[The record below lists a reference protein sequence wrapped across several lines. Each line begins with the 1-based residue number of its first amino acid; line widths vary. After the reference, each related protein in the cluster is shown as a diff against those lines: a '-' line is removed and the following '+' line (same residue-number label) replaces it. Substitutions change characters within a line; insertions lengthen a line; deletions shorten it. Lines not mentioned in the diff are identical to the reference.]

1 MTREITIIG
10 LGATGSQ
17 AAHALLH
24 AAPDVSLTLYDRQPL
39 RCEPF
44 RGQATLAAS
53 AAEALRESA
62 VIVLALTDEREID
75 RTLERFSDGKVSVD
89 LQGKRVLDLCPSPPD
104 WVRALGAA
112 VSEAGADYR
121 HADPREVAGERAGP
135 QALLR
140 LMLAR

>member
-75 RTLERFSDGKVSVD
+75 RTLERFSDGKVGVD

-121 HADPREVAGERAGP
+121 HADPREVAGE
-135 QALLR
+135 
-140 LMLAR
+140 